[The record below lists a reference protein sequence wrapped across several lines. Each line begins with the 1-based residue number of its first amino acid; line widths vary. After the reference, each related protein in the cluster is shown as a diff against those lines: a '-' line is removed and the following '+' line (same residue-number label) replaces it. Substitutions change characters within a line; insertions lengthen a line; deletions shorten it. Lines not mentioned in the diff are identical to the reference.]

1 MQIIVGDIDIVLQT
15 KEPRAFRGWEEA
27 AFCDLRNIGLKS
39 MVIDDFKTIGL
50 HAAANPVNVS
60 GY

>member
-1 MQIIVGDIDIVLQT
+1 MYCS
-15 KEPRAFRGWEEA
+15 PRSPGLFRGWEEA

-39 MVIDDFKTIGL
+39 MVIDDFKKIGL